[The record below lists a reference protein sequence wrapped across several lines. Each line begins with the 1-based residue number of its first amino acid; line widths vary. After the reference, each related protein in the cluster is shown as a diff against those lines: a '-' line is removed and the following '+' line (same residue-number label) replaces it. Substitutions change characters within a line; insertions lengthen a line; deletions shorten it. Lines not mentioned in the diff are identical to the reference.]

1 MSEMLLF
8 IEEGG
13 IFVFVSFFFFFFIYI
28 VIPIGIYNK
37 NMIYTII

>member
-1 MSEMLLF
+1 MLLF

-13 IFVFVSFFFFFFIYI
+13 ISVLIYLFYIYTYI